1 LRLFTFIVCFFYI
14 SRFYFPFHFSKE
26 ENVNREDETAELL
39 SLRRELRSFHHEVLS
54 LSCFMETVS
63 SLPSSCLFLHRQ
75 VILRFRFLDFVQRF
89 LNLDFVQFLILIRV
103 SLHTVCLNVI
113 PIRSILFNFQF
124 ALGFSVFNLFECD
137 TNLK

>member
-1 LRLFTFIVCFFYI
+1 MKLPQNGKYFFQSRYSFPLRLFTFIVCFFYI

-75 VILRFRFLDFVQRF
+75 VIL
-89 LNLDFVQFLILIRV
+89 
-103 SLHTVCLNVI
+103 
-113 PIRSILFNFQF
+113 
-124 ALGFSVFNLFECD
+124 
-137 TNLK
+137 